1 MLSKEVATHLHDISR
16 SVTILRER
24 HPFEGRALVVISAIK
39 RRSILLLVV
48 LPDGRRWGWRL
59 KILELRIQ
67 RSRLCILIR
76 SRSPF
81 RLEGRLRVQN
91 DRDHLI
97 QAIVITH
104 SGALGA
110 SLTYHLPFESTLMR

>member
-24 HPFEGRALVVISAIK
+24 HPFEGRSLVVMSAIK
-39 RRSILLLVV
+39 RCSTLLLVV

-67 RSRLCILIR
+67 RSRPCILVEAGHH
-76 SRSPF
+76 SDWKVGCASKT
-81 RLEGRLRVQN
+81 
-91 DRDHLI
+91 
-97 QAIVITH
+97 IVIT
-104 SGALGA
+104 
-110 SLTYHLPFESTLMR
+110 